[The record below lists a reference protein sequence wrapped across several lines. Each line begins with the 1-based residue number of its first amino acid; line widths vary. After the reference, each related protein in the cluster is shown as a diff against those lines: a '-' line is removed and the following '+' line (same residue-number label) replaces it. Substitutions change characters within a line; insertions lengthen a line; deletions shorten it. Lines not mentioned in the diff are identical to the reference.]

1 MQNIFDDVKRF
12 VKFGVVGVLNTLINW
27 IIFIILSANGV
38 YYIISN
44 IIAYTV
50 ATINSYLL
58 NSKWVFNNGDNY
70 TKETTIKFIILNFIG
85 LVLNTAILYIL
96 VDILNIKKVIAMIIT
111 TIIVMIINYFV
122 NKLWVFK
129 SK

>member
-1 MQNIFDDVKRF
+1 MQNLFDNAKSF
-12 VKFGVVGVLNTLINW
+12 VKFGIVGVLNTLINW
-27 IIFIILSANGV
+27 IIFIVLSASGI

-44 IIAYTV
+44 VIAYTV

-58 NSKWVFNNGDNY
+58 NAKWVFNNGDNY
-70 TKETTIKFIILNFIG
+70 TKETTIKFIILNLIG
-85 LVLNTAILYIL
+85 LVLNTVILYVL
-96 VDILNIKKVIAMIIT
+96 VDILNIRKVIAMIIA